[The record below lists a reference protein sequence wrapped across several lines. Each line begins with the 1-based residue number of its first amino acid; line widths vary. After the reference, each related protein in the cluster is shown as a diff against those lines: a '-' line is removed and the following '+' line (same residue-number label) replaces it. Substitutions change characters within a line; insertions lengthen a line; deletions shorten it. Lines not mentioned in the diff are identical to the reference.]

1 PGARMSLQWPLLL
14 PLLLLQAQPPLS
26 AASSRLGSRSVH
38 LFAFQPDLG
47 PPDGESRYGVVIDA
61 GSTGSRVHVFHFAYR
76 LGRERGRPPYLLAGE
91 SYLQVKPGLSAYS
104 AEPAK
109 GARSLLS
116 LMELCKSRIPQSLWS
131 RTPLVVMATAGLRLL
146 SLNESNGL
154 LREVR
159 SLLAGQPFPVG
170 AVEVLDG
177 LDEGVFSWL
186 TVNFLAAGQLQ
197 PATGAGATIPESS
210 DSFGALDLG
219 GGSAQIT
226 FAPTI
231 PTMRARRRQ
240 LSLGPASVWLYSHS
254 YLGVGLMAAR
264 LRILGGDFEARLP
277 ACLASPCLPPGYS
290 GRWRHHGAVH
300 TVSGVAYGY
309 GYAACRSAAARFL
322 RAFGVHA
329 PRGLRRRRFFAFG
342 YFYDRAADAGLIS
355 AKLGG
360 AARLLDFEAVA
371 KRHCRLAAFERAR
384 PYLCLDLA
392 YIAALLGS
400 DGLGFES
407 GDTLVLRNRYKD
419 IELSWALGAM
429 FDILHGSYS

>member
-1 PGARMSLQWPLLL
+1 GRCCC
-14 PLLLLQAQPPLS
+14 PLLLLHAQPPLS

-116 LMELCKSRIPQSLWS
+116 LMELCKSRIPESLWS

-159 SLLAGQPFPVG
+159 SLLLAGQPFPVG

-226 FAPTI
+226 FAPDD
-231 PTMRARRRQ
+231 PDHEGAPEGHLKR
-240 LSLGPASVWLYSHS
+240 LSLGPAST
-254 YLGVGLMAAR
+254 
-264 LRILGGDFEARLP
+264 FETRLP

-300 TVSGVAYGY
+300 TVSGAAYGY

-360 AARLLDFEAVA
+360 AARFLDFEAVA

-392 YIAALLGS
+392 YIAALLGP